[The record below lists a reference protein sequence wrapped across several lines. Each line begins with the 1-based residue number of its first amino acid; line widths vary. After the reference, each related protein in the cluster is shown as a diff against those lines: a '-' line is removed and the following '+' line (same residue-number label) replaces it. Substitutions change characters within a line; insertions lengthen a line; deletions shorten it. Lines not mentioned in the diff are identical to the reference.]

1 MLVRPPRSS
10 KRTAPAFCTSASP
23 TLRQAMRWLGR
34 SSTISAS
41 HSTDLPSGPETFQWL
56 VVGPVT
62 VTSSTSGMKAGKLKK
77 SRQ

>member
-1 MLVRPPRSS
+1 VISV
-10 KRTAPAFCTSASP
+10 
-23 TLRQAMRWLGR
+23 
-34 SSTISAS
+34 ISAS

-62 VTSSTSGMKAGKLKK
+62 VASCTSGIKDGKWEK

>member
-1 MLVRPPRSS
+1 MLVVAPRSS
-10 KRTAPAFCTSASP
+10 KRTAPALSTSASP
-23 TLRQAMRWLGR
+23 MLRQAMRWLGM

-62 VTSSTSGMKAGKLKK
+62 VTSCTSGMKAGKLEK

>member
-10 KRTAPAFCTSASP
+10 KRTAPALSTWLSP
-23 TLRQAMRWLGR
+23 MLFQAMRWLGM
-34 SSTISAS
+34 SSVISAS

-62 VTSSTSGMKAGKLKK
+62 VTSWTSGRKAGKWEK